1 MADLASSLH
10 ANYGVAIVNLHRG
23 GLPSLWKQLKM
34 KLTGQ
39 VWMDPF
45 VTPVA
50 QVYKYGYAS
59 STFTITVQL

>member
-10 ANYGVAIVNLHRG
+10 REHGVAVVNLHRG
-23 GLPSLWKQLKM
+23 GLPGIWKQLM
-34 KLTGQ
+34 LKLSGE

-50 QVYKYGYAS
+50 QVYRYFS
-59 STFTITVQL
+59 PLQCSTHAW